1 MIDDVWKL
9 TLAPYQKVLFKE
21 SVIFLSWNTLNFLPF
36 GAYTHFSPH
45 QNWNFSKFCFVKP
58 LEYKRFFCLLN
69 KECILSFT
77 WNICR
82 VFFSLQKYLSFACSF
97 VVHAVN
103 RARLRP
109 IIMQSHFRPVE
120 NLCWAQHTNL
130 NVWNITF

>member
-1 MIDDVWKL
+1 MV
-9 TLAPYQKVLFKE
+9 PYQKVLFKE
-21 SVIFLSWNTLNFLPF
+21 SVIFLTCKRRVE
-36 GAYTHFSPH
+36 THWISCLLERTHIFPTS
-45 QNWNFSKFCFVKP
+45 NWNFSKFCFVKP

-82 VFFSLQKYLSFACSF
+82 VFFPPKVLIFCLFFCS
-97 VVHAVN
+97 ARPVN
-103 RARLRP
+103 RPRLRP
-109 IIMQSHFRPVE
+109 IIMHYHFRPVE